1 MSAIQIREE
10 LHQFIEEADDRMLN
24 LIYGLLQAD
33 KQQAALTT
41 EQLTDLQVRV
51 ARHKSGESKSYT
63 WAEARVMIEK
73 AK

>member
-33 KQQAALTT
+33 KQQAALTS
-41 EQLTDLQVRV
+41 EQLADLQVRV
-51 ARHKSGESKSYT
+51 ARHKSGESKSYIWT
-63 WAEARVMIEK
+63 EARAIIEK

>member
-1 MSAIQIREE
+1 MSVIQIREE

-33 KQQAALTT
+33 KQQTALTP
-41 EQLTDLQVRV
+41 EQLEDLKDRMV
-51 ARHKSGESKSYT
+51 RHKSGESKSYT
-63 WAEARVMIEK
+63 WTEARAMIEK